1 MSLILTFFHSFL
13 HKIFQL
19 YVRFF
24 LPHTEELRYDHYPQ
38 RLSEWG
44 NRQVIYQLHCGIMS
58 AMIEVP
64 TDGYGSTEQELKTQP
79 GV

>member
-1 MSLILTFFHSFL
+1 MSLILTFSYSFL

-24 LPHTEELRYDHYPQ
+24 LPHTEELRNDHYLH

-44 NRQVIYQLHCGIMS
+44 NRQVIYQLHCSIMS
-58 AMIEVP
+58 AVVEVP
-64 TDGYGSTEQELKTQP
+64 TDAYGSTEQELKTQP